1 MAPQKEGSGVEGKTL
16 EEILYVY
23 GSVGCS
29 TARDEIEGLSGRFL
43 KDVEVRDAFLCEE
56 RAGDL
61 AALNQGE
68 PGKIAGKK
76 RCTHDSPPISFAGER

>member
-1 MAPQKEGSGVEGKTL
+1 MALQKKGSGVEGKTL
-16 EEILYVY
+16 EAILYVY

-29 TARDEIEGLSGRFL
+29 MACDEIEGLSGRFL

-56 RAGDL
+56 QAGDL

-68 PGKIAGKK
+68 PRKRAGKK
-76 RCTHDSPPISFAGER
+76 WYMHDSPPISFAGG